1 MGISLRP
8 EHLTRYRDLAV
19 LIAKYGRPGLVKQ
32 MGLDE
37 AQVVHDD
44 SVAEADPG
52 TVESARDARALGEA
66 LAKDLEKMGP
76 TYIKLGQLLSTRYDL
91 LPEAYCDAL
100 ARLQDDVEPFPFAE
114 VEPIVTAE
122 VGLRMSKAFAEF
134 EAIPIAAASLGQ
146 VHRAKLRDGREV
158 AVKVQRPGIRKT
170 IADDLDALEQV
181 ADWIDEHTDFGRRH
195 KLRGMLDEFRKTLV
209 RELDYRREAQNLL
222 TLGKNLEDFKLIV
235 VPKPIDDY
243 TTSRILT
250 MEYVRGVKITRLSD
264 VAKLELPG
272 KELAKELFRA
282 YLQQILIDGFFHAD
296 PHPGNVFVTDDGRVA
311 LLDLGQ
317 VGYIAPQLQAHLTQ
331 LVFAI
336 SEGRSDDVV
345 TFVVRVAEKTPLFDE
360 PGFARAV
367 ADLVA
372 TQKDRTIAQV
382 EVGKV
387 VLAILEVSGRFGLIV
402 APELAMLG
410 KALLNLDQVGY
421 MLDPNFNPNE
431 AIRESAAEIMQRRM
445 AASLSPGHVFQNML
459 EMKDFL
465 ERMPGRV
472 NRILDAVANNDLEIR
487 VQAIDENKLLSGF
500 QKIANRI
507 TMGLLMAALIVGAA
521 MLIRVPTSFHLFGYP
536 GVAIIFFSIAAVGAL
551 GLMLQILRDDRST

>member
-8 EHLTRYRDLAV
+8 EHLSRYRDLAV

-32 MGLDE
+32 VGLDE
-37 AQVVHDD
+37 AIEETDAPTD
-44 SVAEADPG
+44 
-52 TVESARDARALGEA
+52 ESARDAKALGEG
-66 LAKDLEKMGP
+66 LARDLEKMGP

-134 EAIPIAAASLGQ
+134 EATPIAAASLGQ

-181 ADWIDEHTDFGRRH
+181 ADWIDEHTEFGRRH
-195 KLRGMLDEFRKTLV
+195 KLRAMLDEFRKSLV
-209 RELDYRREAQNLL
+209 RELDYRREAQNLM
-222 TLGKNLEDFKLIV
+222 TLGKNLEDFELIV
-235 VPKPIDDY
+235 VPNPIDDY

-250 MEYVRGVKITRLSD
+250 MEYIRGVKITKLSD

-272 KELAKELFRA
+272 KQLAMELFRA

-331 LVFAI
+331 LVFAV
-336 SEGRSDDVV
+336 SEGRSDDVM
-345 TFVVRVAEKTPLFDE
+345 TFVLRVSEKTPAYDE

-372 TQKDRTIAQV
+372 TQKDRTLEQV
-382 EVGKV
+382 EVGKI
-387 VLAILEVSGRFGLIV
+387 VLALLEVSGRFGLIV

-421 MLDPNFNPNE
+421 MLDPSFNPNE

-445 AASLSPGHVFQNML
+445 AKSLSPGHVFQNML

-472 NRILDAVANNDLEIR
+472 NRILDAIANNDLEIR

-521 MLIRVPTSFHLFGYP
+521 MLMQVSTSFRLFGYP
-536 GVAIIFFSIAAVGAL
+536 GIAIIFFSIAAVGAL
-551 GLMLQILRDDRST
+551 ALMLQILRDDRST

>member
-8 EHLTRYRDLAV
+8 EHLKRYRDLAV
-19 LIAKYGRPGLVKQ
+19 LIAKYGRPGLVRQ
-32 MGLDE
+32 IGLDE
-37 AQVVHDD
+37 AIEET
-44 SVAEADPG
+44 ALTG
-52 TVESARDARALGEA
+52 ESERDAKALGKA
-66 LAKDLEKMGP
+66 LAGDLETMGP
-76 TYIKLGQLLSTRYDL
+76 TYIKLGQLLSTRYDM
-91 LPEAYCDAL
+91 LPDAYCDAL
-100 ARLQDDVEPFPFAE
+100 ARLQDDVAPFPFEE
-114 VEPIVTAE
+114 VEQIVTAE
-122 VGLRMSKAFAEF
+122 VGLRMSKAFSEF
-134 EAIPIAAASLGQ
+134 DSTPIAAASLGQ
-146 VHRAKLRDGREV
+146 VHRARLRDGREV

-170 IADDLDALEQV
+170 IADDLDALQQV

-195 KLRGMLDEFRKTLV
+195 HLRAMLDEFRKSLV
-209 RELDYRREAQNLL
+209 RELDYRREAQNLV
-222 TLGKNLEDFKLIV
+222 TLGKNLAEFELII

-243 TTSRILT
+243 TTDRVLT
-250 MEYVRGVKITRLSD
+250 MEYVRGIKITKLSD

-272 KELAKELFRA
+272 KQLADQLFRA

-296 PHPGNVFVTDDGRVA
+296 PHPGNVFVMDDHRVA

-345 TFVVRVAEKTPLFDE
+345 TYALRISEKTPAFDA
-360 PGFARAV
+360 PGFSRAV
-367 ADLVA
+367 ADIVA
-372 TQKDRTIAQV
+372 TQKDRTLAQV
-382 EVGKV
+382 QVGKI
-387 VLAILEVSGRFGLIV
+387 VLAILEVSGRYGLIV
-402 APELAMLG
+402 APDLAMLG

-421 MLDPNFNPNE
+421 MLDPSFSPND

-445 AASLSPGHVFQNML
+445 AQSLSPGHLFQNMI

-472 NRILDAVANNDLEIR
+472 NRILDAIANNE
-487 VQAIDENKLLSGF
+487 VEVKVHAIDENKLLSGF

-521 MLIRVPTSFHLFGYP
+521 MLIRVPTSFQLFGYP
-536 GVAIIFFSIAAVGAL
+536 GIAIIFFSIAAIGAL
-551 GLMLQILRDDRST
+551 ALMLQILRDDRST

>member
-8 EHLTRYRDLAV
+8 EHLKRYRDLAV

-32 MGLDE
+32 VGLE
-37 AQVVHDD
+37 A
-44 SVAEADPG
+44 AIEEAPPPTD
-52 TVESARDARALGEA
+52 ESARDAKALGEG
-66 LAKDLEKMGP
+66 LADDLEKMGP

-100 ARLQDDVEPFPFAE
+100 SRLQDDIEPFSFAD
-114 VEPIVTAE
+114 VEQIVNSE

-134 EAIPIAAASLGQ
+134 DSTPIAAASLGQ
-146 VHRAKLRDGREV
+146 VHRATLRDGREV
-158 AVKVQRPGIRKT
+158 AVKVQRPGIRQT
-170 IADDLDALEQV
+170 IADDLDALEQI
-181 ADWIDEHTDFGRRH
+181 ADWVDDHTDFGRMH
-195 KLRGMLDEFRKTLV
+195 HLRAMLDEFRKSLV
-209 RELDYRREAQNLL
+209 RELDYRREAQNLM
-222 TLGKNLEDFKLIV
+222 TLGKNLEAFELIV

-243 TTSRILT
+243 TTSRVLT
-250 MEYVRGVKITRLSD
+250 MEYVNGVKITKLSD
-264 VAKLELPG
+264 MAKLELPG
-272 KELAKELFRA
+272 KELAGELFRA

-296 PHPGNVFVTDDGRVA
+296 PHPGNVFVTADGRIA

-345 TFVVRVAEKTPLFDE
+345 TYAVRVSEKTPAFDE

-372 TQKDRTIAQV
+372 MQKDRTIEQV
-382 EVGKV
+382 EVGKI
-387 VLAILEVSGRFGLIV
+387 VLALLVVSGRSGLIV

-421 MLDPNFNPNE
+421 MLDPKFSPND
-431 AIRESAAEIMQRRM
+431 AIRESAAEIMERRM
-445 AASLSPGHVFQNML
+445 AKSISPGHLFQNVL
-459 EMKDFL
+459 EMKDFV

-472 NRILDAVANNDLEIR
+472 NRILDAIANNEVELR
-487 VQAIDENKLLSGF
+487 VHAIDENKLLSGF

-507 TMGLLMAALIVGAA
+507 TMGLLMAALIIGAA
-521 MLIRVPTSFHLFGYP
+521 MLMQVSTTFRLFGYP
-536 GVAIIFFSIAAVGAL
+536 GIAIIFFSIAAIGAVA
-551 GLMLQILRDDRST
+551 LMLQILRDDRSA